1 MGLMT
6 KKTVRSRVER
16 GERGKHLRLARA
28 EGKTSRVIIEEVA
41 FARTFVN
48 LQLAKPEQDCCDS
61 AWFSYRYMSAFERTE
76 RFAGSYERAFR
87 DVFARY
93 KDSLAAESTKPVE
106 GFMYES
112 EDVLTSLWVARQ
124 AVDELG
130 IPYDF
135 YLRTGFDH
143 ALQVRRYGHIPR
155 PNQLLQ
161 PWLIKAVVAEWERQ
175 GLELSRLFDEDWDR
189 RFFQHGRKDP
199 ARDAAISEL
208 VGRINSKPQSARAL
222 TVHSYVSRLG
232 IMSLAEALDY
242 FGVEIVD
249 EVEAMGVSTSK
260 ATNAPSPRL
269 NFIPGCLGLTPSDAS
284 ARCQVCP
291 VASLCWTVYGKSG
304 ELLIERVGSL
314 DPKLDRQRTL
324 ARNRQQRHRAK
335 KQEAEVRVEA

>member
-135 YLRTGFDH
+135 FLRVGLDH
-143 ALQVRRYGHIPR
+143 ALQARRYGHIPR

-161 PWLIKAVVAEWERQ
+161 SWLIKAVVSEWERQ

-189 RFFQHGRKDP
+189 RFFQHGLKDA
-199 ARDAAISEL
+199 ARSAAISEL
-208 VGRINSKPQSARAL
+208 VGRINSKPQSRRAL
-222 TVHSYVSRLG
+222 NVYNYVARLG
-232 IMSLAEALDY
+232 VMSLAEALEH
-242 FGVEIVD
+242 FGSEIVA
-249 EVEAMGVSTSK
+249 ELEEMGVSTSE
-260 ATNAPSPRL
+260 AASTASPRQG
-269 NFIPGCLGLTPSDAS
+269 FVPGCFGLAPSDAS
-284 ARCQVCP
+284 AKCQVCP
-291 VASLCWTVYGKSG
+291 VARFCQTVYGKSG
-304 ELLIERVGSL
+304 ELMIERVGSL
-314 DPKLDRQRTL
+314 DPKLDRQRTF
-324 ARNRQQRHRAK
+324 ARNRQRRHRAK
-335 KQEAEVRVEA
+335 KQGAEVRALS